1 MDKLKELTLGEK
13 IIVAAGV
20 VLLIDSF
27 LPWYSIDI
35 SIFHYSR
42 NGWQAPNSFLSLFA
56 ILLGIAMAAQ
66 VLVSRL
72 GVAQMPDRLGSLGWG
87 MVHLIAGG
95 VAFLFVLLKW
105 LNNTDWTAFGLYL
118 GLLST
123 AALAFGGFLVA
134 KERGDLP
141 ATRGPAA
148 GPGAPGGPPV

>member
-42 NGWQAPNSFLSLFA
+42 NGWQAPNSFLSLVA

-72 GVAQMPDRLGSLGWG
+72 GSVDMPDKVGSLGWG

-95 VAFLFVLLKW
+95 VAFLFVLIKW
-105 LNNTDWTAFGLYL
+105 LNNTDWTAYGLYI

-123 AALAFGGFLVA
+123 AALAFGGFTVA
-134 KERGDLP
+134 KERGEFP
-141 ATRGPAA
+141 MTRGT
-148 GPGAPGGPPV
+148 GGAPSGPSI

>member
-1 MDKLKELTLGEK
+1 VDKLKELTLGEK

-27 LPWYSIDI
+27 LPWYKIDI
-35 SIFHYSR
+35 SIFHFSR
-42 NGWQAPNSFLSLFA
+42 NGWQAPNSFLSVVA

-72 GVAQMPDRLGSLGWG
+72 GTVDMPDRMGSLGWG

-95 VAFLFVLLKW
+95 VAFLFVLIKW
-105 LNNTDWTAFGLYL
+105 LNNTDWVAYGLYI
-118 GLLST
+118 GLIST
-123 AALAFGGFLVA
+123 AALAFGGFTVA

-141 ATRGPAA
+141 ATRGMGGSA
-148 GPGAPGGPPV
+148 GPGGPTV

>member
-1 MDKLKELTLGEK
+1 VDKLKELTLGER

-42 NGWQAPNSFLSLFA
+42 NGWQAPNSFLSVVA
-56 ILLGIAMAAQ
+56 ILIGIAMAAQ

-72 GVAQMPDRLGSLGWG
+72 GSVDMPDRVGSLGWG

-95 VAFLFVLLKW
+95 VAFLFVLIKW
-105 LNNTDWTAFGLYL
+105 VNNTDWTAYGLYI
-118 GLLST
+118 GLIAT
-123 AALAFGGFLVA
+123 AGLAFGGFTLA
-134 KERGDLP
+134 KERGDFP
-141 ATRGPAA
+141 ATRRPG
-148 GPGAPGGPPV
+148 GAPGTGPSI